1 MIVNDMIRAREVR
14 VLGNLKEQLGVMSLD
29 EAMDLADEQNVD
41 VVLVSPD
48 ANPPVVRLM
57 EVSKFKFEQ
66 DKVKQLAAK
75 KNRQQQSDLK
85 ELKVRPNT
93 GEHDYQ
99 VRLKSAIRFI
109 SRGDKVKFTCQFKG
123 REMDFKEIGADM
135 FQRFVK
141 DLEAD
146 KTTGE
151 IQIESKQRML
161 GSRMIMIVGKKS
173 VE

>member
-1 MIVNDMIRAREVR
+1 MIRAREVR
-14 VLGNLKEQLGVMSLD
+14 VLGNLKEQLGVMSLN
-29 EAMDLADEQNVD
+29 EAMDLADEQSVD

-75 KNRQQQSDLK
+75 KNRQQQSELK

-173 VE
+173 VES